1 MAHPKFCNSARIKC
15 KTRNQCE
22 KPEQGKRKKSN
33 EIDIPVYN
41 TRHTT
46 KGNYYQKEA
55 KSKICLHPATTD
67 IGIVLDKEAD
77 CT

>member
-1 MAHPKFCNSARIKC
+1 MAHSTFCNSARIKC

-33 EIDIPVYN
+33 EIDILVYN

-55 KSKICLHPATTD
+55 KSKICLRPATTD
-67 IGIVLDKEAD
+67 IGVMLEKKAD

>member
-1 MAHPKFCNSARIKC
+1 MAHPKFSNSAKIKC
-15 KTRNQCE
+15 KTLNQCE
-22 KPEQGKRKKSN
+22 KPEQGKRKKLN

-67 IGIVLDKEAD
+67 MGI
-77 CT
+77 

>member
-1 MAHPKFCNSARIKC
+1 MQ
-15 KTRNQCE
+15 TRNQCE

-46 KGNYYQKEA
+46 KGTYYQKEA
-55 KSKICLHPATTD
+55 KSKICLHPATAD
-67 IGIVLDKEAD
+67 ISIVLDKEVD

>member
-1 MAHPKFCNSARIKC
+1 MQ
-15 KTRNQCE
+15 NQCE

-33 EIDIPVYN
+33 ETDIPVYN

-55 KSKICLHPATTD
+55 KSKICLHLATID
-67 IGIVLDKEAD
+67 IGIVLDREAD